1 MKSIERMGSAALA
14 LGILLASGMVFAPS
28 ARAQTE
34 VIVHSFD
41 SEADGSKPDEPLIRD
56 REGNLYGV
64 TGTGGTADLGTVFK
78 IGRDGTKTILYSF
91 TGAPDGQNPTGGLA
105 WDREG
110 NLIGTTAYG
119 GDLTDCVES
128 NTGCGTV
135 FKLDPRRCKET
146 VLYRFKGI
154 PDGEF
159 PWAGVTLDEE
169 GNIYGTTFYGGTSG
183 AVYSGGGSNNCC
195 GTVFKLN
202 RWGNETVLYSF
213 TGLDEVGVS
222 TDGQSPDGRLARDE
236 EGNLYGTATR
246 GGLSDEGILF
256 KVDRTGKETVLHTFT
271 GPDGADPLFVDL
283 IFDRAGNLY
292 GTTSGGGTSGNGT
305 VFKVDRTGA
314 LTTLYSFNAA
324 PDGALPSGALVF
336 DAEGNLYG
344 TTKSGSNAVINGES
358 GVGGTVFKLDK
369 AGNETVLHNF
379 TGSPDG
385 LEPQAGLI
393 FDGRDKLYGTTVEG
407 GTGTS
412 CKFGAPFGCGTV
424 FELTLPRP

>member
-1 MKSIERMGSAALA
+1 MKSLRGTGSATLV
-14 LGILLASGMVFAPS
+14 LGIVLISGAVSAP
-28 ARAQTE
+28 AANAKDL
-34 VIVHSFD
+34 VVVHSFS
-41 SEADGSKPDEPLIRD
+41 SEADGSKPQEPLIRD

-78 IGRDGTKTILYSF
+78 IGRDGTKTILYNF
-91 TGAPDGQNPTGGLA
+91 LGAPDGQSPTGGLA

-119 GDLTDCVES
+119 GFGDCVE
-128 NTGCGTV
+128 TTIGCGTV
-135 FKLDPRRCKET
+135 FKLDPRGCKET
-146 VLYRFKGI
+146 VLYRFQGI

-183 AVYSGGGSNNCC
+183 SVTNGPGGTAVNNCC

-202 RWGNETVLYSF
+202 RWGNETVLYNF

-236 EGNLYGTATR
+236 QGNLYGTTQL

-271 GPDGADPLFVDL
+271 GPDGAHPLFVGL

-292 GTTSGGGTSGNGT
+292 GTTSAGGASDSGT
-305 VFKVDRTGA
+305 VFKVDRTGTLA
-314 LTTLYSFNAA
+314 TLYSFSAY
-324 PDGALPSGALVF
+324 PDGSDPTGPLVF

-344 TTKSGSNAVINGES
+344 TTKGSGAATIGGQVGI
-358 GVGGTVFKLDK
+358 GGTVFKLDQ
-369 AGNETVLHNF
+369 AGNETVLHSF
-379 TGSPDG
+379 SGSPDG
-385 LEPQAGLI
+385 QAPQAGVI
-393 FDGRDKLYGTTVEG
+393 FDGGRKLYGTTVEG
-407 GTGTS
+407 GTGTA
-412 CKFGAPFGCGTV
+412 CKFGTGVSARCSS
-424 FELTLPRP
+424 

>member
-1 MKSIERMGSAALA
+1 MKSLRRTASASLV
-14 LGILLASGMVFAPS
+14 LGIVLSAP
-28 ARAQTE
+28 AAKAQDL
-34 VIVHSFD
+34 VIVHSFS
-41 SEADGSKPDEPLIRD
+41 SEADGSKPGEPLIRD

-64 TGTGGTADLGTVFK
+64 TSTGGTADLGTVFK
-78 IGRDGTKTILYSF
+78 VGRDGTKTILYSF
-91 TGAPDGQNPTGGLA
+91 TGIPDGQNPTGGLA

-119 GDLTDCVES
+119 GFGDCVE
-128 NTGCGTV
+128 TTIGCGTV
-135 FKLDPRRCKET
+135 FKLDPRKCKET
-146 VLYRFKGI
+146 VLYRFQGI

-183 AVYSGGGSNNCC
+183 VVINGPGGTGFVSNCC

-202 RWGNETVLYSF
+202 RWGNETLLYSF
-213 TGLDEVGVS
+213 TGIDEVGAS

-236 EGNLYGTATR
+236 QDNLYGTTEL

-256 KVDRTGKETVLHTFT
+256 KVDKTGKETVLHTFT

-292 GTTSGGGTSGNGT
+292 GTTSGGGASDNGT
-305 VFKVDRTGA
+305 VFKIDTTGA
-314 LTTLYSFNAA
+314 LTTLYSFSAY
-324 PDGALPSGALVF
+324 PDGSGPSGAMVF

-344 TTKSGSNAVINGES
+344 TTKGSGAATIDGQVGI
-358 GVGGTVFKLDK
+358 GGTVFKLDA
-369 AGNETVLHNF
+369 AGNETVLHSF
-379 TGSPDG
+379 GGSPDG
-385 LEPQAGLI
+385 QEPVAGVI
-393 FDGRDKLYGTTVEG
+393 FDGRGKLYGTTVEG
-407 GTGTS
+407 GTGTT
-412 CKFGAPFGCGTV
+412 CKFGNFGCGTV

>member
-1 MKSIERMGSAALA
+1 MKSLRGTVSAALA
-14 LGILLASGMVFAPS
+14 LGIALISGAVSAP
-28 ARAQTE
+28 AANAQDL
-34 VIVHSFD
+34 VVVHSFS
-41 SEADGSKPDEPLIRD
+41 SEADGSKPQEPLIRD

-78 IGRDGTKTILYSF
+78 IGRDGTKTILYNF
-91 TGAPDGQNPTGGLA
+91 LGAPDGQNPTGGLA

-119 GDLTDCVES
+119 GDLTDCLES

-135 FKLDPRRCKET
+135 FKLDPRGCKET

-183 AVYSGGGSNNCC
+183 TTSSGGGGDNCC
-195 GTVFKLN
+195 GTVFKLS
-202 RWGNETVLYSF
+202 RSGNETVLYNF

-236 EGNLYGTATR
+236 QGNLYGTTNT
-246 GGLSDEGILF
+246 GGLSDDGILF
-256 KVDRTGKETVLHTFT
+256 KVDKTGKETVLHTFT
-271 GPDGADPLFVDL
+271 GPDGAHPLFVDL

-292 GTTSGGGTSGNGT
+292 GTTSAGGTSDNGT
-305 VFKVDRTGA
+305 VFKIDRTGT
-314 LTTLYSFNAA
+314 LTTLYSFSAY
-324 PDGALPSGALVF
+324 PDGSAPTGAMVF
-336 DAEGNLYG
+336 DVEGNLYG
-344 TTKSGSNAVINGES
+344 TTKGSGAATIAGQVGI
-358 GVGGTVFKLDK
+358 GGTVFELDK
-369 AGNETVLHNF
+369 AGNETVLHSF
-379 TGSPDG
+379 SGSPDG
-385 LEPQAGLI
+385 EDPQAGVI
-393 FDGRDKLYGTTVEG
+393 FDGRGKLYGTTSTG
-407 GTGTS
+407 GTGTT
-412 CKFGAPFGCGTV
+412 CKFGNFGCGTV

>member
-1 MKSIERMGSAALA
+1 M
-14 LGILLASGMVFAPS
+14 
-28 ARAQTE
+28 
-34 VIVHSFD
+34 
-41 SEADGSKPDEPLIRD
+41 
-56 REGNLYGV
+56 
-64 TGTGGTADLGTVFK
+64 
-78 IGRDGTKTILYSF
+78 
-91 TGAPDGQNPTGGLA
+91 
-105 WDREG
+105 
-110 NLIGTTAYG
+110 
-119 GDLTDCVES
+119 
-128 NTGCGTV
+128 
-135 FKLDPRRCKET
+135 
-146 VLYRFKGI
+146 
-154 PDGEF
+154 
-159 PWAGVTLDEE
+159 
-169 GNIYGTTFYGGTSG
+169 
-183 AVYSGGGSNNCC
+183 
-195 GTVFKLN
+195 
-202 RWGNETVLYSF
+202 
-213 TGLDEVGVS
+213 S

-379 TGSPDG
+379 SGTNGDGATPVVQIWGPIWLRDGVRTDASPT
-385 LEPQAGLI
+385 LKERTAGLHRGYLWVWKSTRASPRYRWYPARSTRSDRNPGI
-393 FDGRDKLYGTTVEG
+393 PQPRYNPHQTAEESHRNRDFPG
-407 GTGTS
+407 
-412 CKFGAPFGCGTV
+412 FGESYAVWVRVRALCRYHQNQNLAFA
-424 FELTLPRP
+424 LPARAKPTEHR